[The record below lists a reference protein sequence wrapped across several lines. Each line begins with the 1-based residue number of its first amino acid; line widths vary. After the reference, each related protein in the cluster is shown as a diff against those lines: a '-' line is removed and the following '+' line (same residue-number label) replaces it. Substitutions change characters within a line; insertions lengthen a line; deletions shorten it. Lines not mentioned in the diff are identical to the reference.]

1 MEDLKI
7 EKTDVVREI
16 LDNTDL
22 LNIFSESLKDPEE
35 NNLEL
40 LATETTTSRAQ
51 KIRYYLWKKI
61 KESLC
66 FISSKIQTLAV
77 LAEYNFKILEK
88 INKNKQE
95 N

>member
-7 EKTDVVREI
+7 DKTDVVREI

-40 LATETTTSRAQ
+40 LATETTTSTVQ

>member
-40 LATETTTSRAQ
+40 LTSKAELIGNAVPRFVSSLLLIKSGEH
-51 KIRYYLWKKI
+51 KIR
-61 KESLC
+61 
-66 FISSKIQTLAV
+66 
-77 LAEYNFKILEK
+77 ILN
-88 INKNKQE
+88 IPYHSFQ
-95 N
+95 